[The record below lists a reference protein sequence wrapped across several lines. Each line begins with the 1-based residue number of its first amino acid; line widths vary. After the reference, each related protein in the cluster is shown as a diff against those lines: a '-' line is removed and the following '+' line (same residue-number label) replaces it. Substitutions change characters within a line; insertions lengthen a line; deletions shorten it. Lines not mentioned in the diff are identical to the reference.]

1 MSNEKDNV
9 ELMIDGEK
17 LIKLYC
23 DRNCVG
29 DCSDTVKKVCD
40 FMDIV
45 NESVIGNNENS
56 DIEVKLLSCPLCSGC
71 ANVVGYKNIYIQCV
85 NCKVATKF
93 YNTIEEAA
101 KAWNTRKPIAD
112 VAKRLE
118 EESFDMSLEN
128 PDCKAVWLDKAIE
141 IVKEEGAK

>member
-9 ELMIDGEK
+9 GLIIDGEK

-29 DCSDTVKKVCD
+29 DCSDTVKKVCN

-45 NESVIGNNENS
+45 NESVIGNNEDS
-56 DIEVKLLSCPLCSGC
+56 DREIKLLSCPLCKGC
-71 ANVVGYKNIYIQCV
+71 ANVVGYKSFYIQCA
-85 NCKVATKF
+85 NCEIATKF

-101 KAWNTRKPIAD
+101 KAWNTRNPIEQI
-112 VAKRLE
+112 VERLTE
-118 EESFDMSLEN
+118 EAFDMSLEN

-141 IVKEEGAK
+141 IVNEEGAK